1 MQGFGASEKPYRR
14 TTLEVEPP
22 VTAQVSPDWS
32 KTPRVVG
39 LVRFG
44 GQPAVMPDS
53 VMEALWQREDAKSGL
68 HQGKCQIL
76 RPGELISLVDG
87 PLLGMEG
94 VFARLDGDRRVMVL
108 LEFLGHANK
117 VSVSRDWIKMA
128 A

>member
-1 MQGFGASEKPYRR
+1 
-14 TTLEVEPP
+14 
-22 VTAQVSPDWS
+22 
-32 KTPRVVG
+32 

-117 VSVSRDWIKMA
+117 VSLSRDWIKKA